1 MIKKTFLLS
10 TLLAAGLTYG
20 QDDSVEEVVVTG
32 IRASGDYYDMPAITI
47 KKQGDFIIQNVKI
60 INDSRDKSLRQKEI
74 RETLQQLTNAAK
86 KQGDI
91 ELSFGEDFLRALD
104 PEDKTLA
111 FLEDKTKTDT
121 SHLKFSVKRKVNPKV
136 SAATQEAALEHFIK
150 SSKKVGRTEI
160 EMNGDTD
167 LSIVNPEKY
176 RYEVIQTIVEENARL
191 RQAVGEKC
199 SINLDGLGN
208 RVQWQRSGITELVIY
223 IPYRTQLSCQ

>member
-121 SHLKFSVKRKVNPKV
+121 SYLKFSVKHKVNPKV

>member
-121 SHLKFSVKRKVNPKV
+121 SYLKFSVKRKVNPKV